1 MLRFPLVRN
10 SRWWCQ
16 TSSSYISSLMV
27 NIKLIKLKPTV
38 RKKNLSRPTVNN
50 LSQARAPFF
59 HETKSTYRADFLT
72 HFLTTFHFIHLR
84 SFLNNRTVTTNKS
97 RTGATVNS
105 GATQYQSSL
114 QRLAVY
120 HSVLP
125 PSLNK
130 KVPSDN
136 YFWSWAT
143 RRLIEASLR
152 SVVAWIIPS
161 LAEI

>member
-1 MLRFPLVRN
+1 MRMLRFPLVRN

-72 HFLTTFHFIHLR
+72 HFLTTFHFIQIM
-84 SFLNNRTVTTNKS
+84 SFLNNLTVTTNKS

-105 GATQYQSSL
+105 VSIIPTKTHYVPFGFTVKSE
-114 QRLAVY
+114 QRKCL
-120 HSVLP
+120 
-125 PSLNK
+125 
-130 KVPSDN
+130 
-136 YFWSWAT
+136 
-143 RRLIEASLR
+143 
-152 SVVAWIIPS
+152 WIIIFDLGPPVDW
-161 LAEI
+161 

>member
-72 HFLTTFHFIHLR
+72 HFLTTFHFIQIR
-84 SFLNNRTVTTNKS
+84 SFLNHLTVTTNKS

-105 GATQYQSSL
+105 LSIIPTKTRCVSFGFTAKSE
-114 QRLAVY
+114 QRKCLRIIIF
-120 HSVLP
+120 HLRP
-125 PSLNK
+125 P
-130 KVPSDN
+130 VDN
-136 YFWSWAT
+136 
-143 RRLIEASLR
+143 LKNI
-152 SVVAWIIPS
+152 VAWIIPS
-161 LAEI
+161 LAGI